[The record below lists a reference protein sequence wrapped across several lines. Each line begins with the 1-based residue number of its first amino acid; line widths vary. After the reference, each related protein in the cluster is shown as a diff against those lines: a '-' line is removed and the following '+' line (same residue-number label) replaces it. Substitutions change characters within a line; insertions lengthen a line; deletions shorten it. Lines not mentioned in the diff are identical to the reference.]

1 MNDVQNRR
9 ILVLLDML
17 YNTLGNQTTCK
28 VCHKYF
34 ILILTV
40 MNNLT
45 INYGTETSPELSA
58 ISYEDANALIT
69 ELILF
74 IEDVD
79 AENHEAYPGHL
90 NEIKRILS
98 FAIAA

>member
-9 ILVLLDML
+9 ILALLDML

-45 INYGTETSPELSA
+45 INYGTE
-58 ISYEDANALIT
+58 
-69 ELILF
+69 
-74 IEDVD
+74 V
-79 AENHEAYPGHL
+79 
-90 NEIKRILS
+90 
-98 FAIAA
+98 